1 MLILGKYISGPKYL
15 TLKKGRKDSLFHC
28 LLTDHLSWIY
38 ETALFVCENTVIYL
52 QFHMIQP

>member
-1 MLILGKYISGPKYL
+1 MLIVGKYISGPKCL
-15 TLKKGRKDSLFHC
+15 TLKKRRKDSLLHC

-38 ETALFVCENTVIYL
+38 ETALSVCENSVIYL